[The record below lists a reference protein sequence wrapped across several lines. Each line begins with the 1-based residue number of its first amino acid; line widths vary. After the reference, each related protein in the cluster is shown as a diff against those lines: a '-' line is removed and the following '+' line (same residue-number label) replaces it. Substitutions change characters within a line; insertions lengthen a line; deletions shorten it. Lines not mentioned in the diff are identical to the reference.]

1 MNAHDDSPFDVILL
15 APFVALG
22 RIGRSAPALMPLLY
36 VTVTLWVWLT
46 MP

>member
-1 MNAHDDSPFDVILL
+1 MTARDDSPFDVILL

-22 RIGRSAPALMPLLY
+22 RVGRSAPALMPLLY
-36 VTVTLWVWLT
+36 VTVIVWVWLT